1 MSNSS
6 QKINKNFDV
15 WNLSD
20 LIEISRMYVCQTSKD
35 LISLA
40 YSDRPYNS
48 CRIDIWFSAKKKPD
62 ITVVFNDLLV
72 VLDKK
77 TMYALQGWA
86 ADHNFDFSIRE
97 YENEQEAS

>member
-48 CRIDIWFSAKKKPD
+48 CRIDIWFSTKKKPE
-62 ITVVFNDLLV
+62 IVVAFTDHLDA
-72 VLDKK
+72 LDKK

-86 ADHNFDFSIRE
+86 ADHNFIFSIRE
-97 YENEQEAS
+97 YEEDNDVA